1 MTRPSRFVASTAWPS
16 ASRISDRK
24 RISSSRD
31 STGGGSGMSARRH
44 AAAKVTRAGTDE
56 AALDRAPSRM
66 LFSAHVDAPPLLR
79 LLLLRDPILGP
90 LLEAC
95 ARLTSQI

>member
-1 MTRPSRFVASTAWPS
+1 MTRPSRSVATTAWPT

-24 RISSSRD
+24 RISSSMD
-31 STGGGSGMSARRH
+31 IPSGWSGMSARRH
-44 AAAKVTRAGTDE
+44 AAAKVTCAGLDD
-56 AALDRAPSRM
+56 AALDRALPRM

-79 LLLLRDPILGP
+79 LLLLRDPIPGP

>member
-1 MTRPSRFVASTAWPS
+1 MTRPSRFVATTAWPS

-24 RISSSRD
+24 RISSSTDRP
-31 STGGGSGMSARRH
+31 SGRSGMPARRH
-44 AAAKVTRAGTDE
+44 AAAKVTCAGADE

-66 LFSAHVDAPPLLR
+66 LFSAHVEAPPLLR
-79 LLLLRDPILGP
+79 LLLLRDPIPGP